1 MVERALSGAAPLHL
15 DADRVLGDEALPFL
29 LEDYA
34 GIATWAGKPIYN
46 HEQVIGQLD
55 SGRIIAGK
63 TITFTFLDTPRPV
76 GIYNNPNYGL
86 TEPGGYTP
94 FSAAQREVARE
105 AMELWDD
112 LIPQSIVEKKGVGAD
127 IVFANTTT
135 GPAQAHAYYPGK
147 GVKVQSDIW
156 TASPE
161 ANWTNLWL
169 DFNGY
174 GRTTLVHEA
183 GHALG
188 LTHPGDYDF
197 GDDNDGD
204 GEPDPITYEGDAF
217 YAQDTMQ
224 FSIMSY
230 FSPQKSGAQP
240 VHTELG
246 LVGYAQTPLLHDILA
261 IQSKYGADP
270 TTRAGATTY
279 GFNSNAGNEVY
290 DFEVNRSP
298 FLSIYD
304 AGGIDTLDLSGA
316 DASVFL
322 DLRPGAFSSAGVRPT
337 LQEANAVTEA
347 FNAVTDEAEGDFPL
361 WTQAEW
367 DDFLGFIGT
376 IGHNRVLADTGVA
389 GVFAL
394 SHRNISIA
402 YNTVIENATGGS
414 ARDYLVGNH
423 VGNVLKGLGGAD
435 VLNGLGGNDTLH
447 GGAGVDEFRFT
458 ETGGDDLIA
467 DYSAGE
473 RVNVSEI
480 DANVATAADDAF
492 VLVAGFT
499 GAAGQMV
506 RSFDAGA
513 NLTTFR
519 FDVDG
524 DAVADMSIRINGD
537 VAVGAGWLL

>member
-1 MVERALSGAAPLHL
+1 MGE
-15 DADRVLGDEALPFL
+15 RVLGSSAPLDVGADPFAPGEALPFL

-63 TITFTFLDTPRPV
+63 TITFTFLETPKPV
-76 GIYNNPNYGL
+76 GIYNNPTYGL
-86 TEPGGYTP
+86 TEPGGYSP

-105 AMELWDD
+105 AMQLWDD
-112 LIPQSIVEKKGVGAD
+112 LIPQSIREKNGVGAD

-197 GDDNDGD
+197 GDDTDGD
-204 GEPDPITYEGDAF
+204 GEPDPITYEADAF

-224 FSIMSY
+224 FTIMSY
-230 FSPQKSGAQP
+230 FSPQKTGAQP

-290 DFEVNRSP
+290 NFDLNRSP
-298 FLSIYD
+298 YLSIYD
-304 AGGIDTLDLSGA
+304 AGGVDTLDLSGA
-316 DASVFL
+316 DAGVFL

-337 LQEANAVTEA
+337 LAEANAVTAA
-347 FNAVTDEAEGDFPL
+347 FNAITDEDQGDFEL
-361 WTQAEW
+361 WTQTDW
-367 DDFLGFIGT
+367 DAFLTTIGN

-423 VGNVLKGLGGAD
+423 VGNVLRGMGGDD
-435 VLNGLGGNDTLH
+435 VLNGLGGNDTLY
-447 GGAGVDEFRFT
+447 GGTGADEFRFT
-458 ETGGDDLIA
+458 ETGGNDLIA
-467 DYSAGE
+467 DYAAGE
-473 RVNVSEI
+473 VVNVSEI
-480 DANVATAADDAF
+480 DANP
-492 VLVAGFT
+492 L
-499 GAAGQMV
+499 AAGDQAFSAAQIT
-506 RSFDAGA
+506 RTFNAGA
-513 NLTTFR
+513 NQTSYAFDVNGDASADMVIRLAGNVTLTT
-519 FDVDG
+519 G
-524 DAVADMSIRINGD
+524 
-537 VAVGAGWLL
+537 VGGTLVL